1 MPRSIPCL
9 LLAVVAMLVAPCA
22 RADVPQDAL
31 ALVERGEGE
40 QAAALLDAWLRTQPA
55 PEASALVAA
64 RAAARTG
71 DSDLLER
78 LQGWLDG
85 RPEAREP
92 GPVALALATAWLA
105 RAELQL
111 ASGTGGSATG
121 FLLADAAAKATAC
134 LQGPL
139 GSEAL
144 ALLARSHWVRGDSA
158 RALAVL
164 GEHAP
169 LATAPAP
176 ALLEARVRY
185 EQALAAQLGPDGR
198 PTPEGTASLQ
208 RVAALLGGA
217 LEALGTQPG
226 VLLRDEVAF
235 ARITRAY
242 ALHRLGDEAAA
253 TAAYEA
259 AHLGSDGRSSAALR
273 GLKSLLAHDPDAYR
287 RALRGV
293 LAEREGEQRASEAL
307 VASLL
312 EAGALDGALQV
323 AEARSAAA
331 PRAVDGPV
339 LAGSVLL
346 AADRLDEAAAR
357 FLAAHRLDPA
367 RRDGVAGLERVAAAW
382 MKEDVERGIALYE
395 RIFDL
400 LPTDPY
406 VRNNLGFLLRE
417 AVTPFTT
424 EEPHGVQHLKPDAP
438 WRVRAWLQRSV
449 AAYEEAVRLL
459 PASDDKDLDEAA
471 AWNVAG
477 VVNDLGLMLH
487 YFADVQ
493 DLPRAE
499 ALYWRALRM
508 TGFAFKDTYAP
519 NLQRLYG
526 TLLRDR
532 EWAWY
537 LAARRARDAILLE
550 TGEVDRAT
558 GNPVLA
564 ADTAKREAAS
574 RDLEALRER
583 LVRTLREDA
592 ESDGLP
598 FPPPPAPTA
607 APGGDGK

>member
-1 MPRSIPCL
+1 MLRTSSLL
-9 LLAVVAMLVAPCA
+9 LLAVASLALALPA
-22 RADVPQDAL
+22 RADVPEQAL
-31 ALVERGEGE
+31 ALAEQGEAA
-40 QAAALLDAWLRTQPA
+40 QAGAALDAWLRTQPM
-55 PEASALVAA
+55 PGPSALAAA
-64 RAAARTG
+64 RAAARVG
-71 DSDLLER
+71 DADLLER
-78 LQGWLDG
+78 VQGWLEG

-111 ASGTGGSATG
+111 AAGTAGSGTA
-121 FLLADAAAKATAC
+121 FLLADAATKASAC
-134 LQGPL
+134 LEGPL
-139 GSEAL
+139 GAEAL
-144 ALLARSHWVRGDSA
+144 ALLARSRYVKGDSA
-158 RALAVL
+158 GALAVL
-164 GEHAP
+164 AGHAA

-176 ALLEARVRY
+176 AVLEARLRY
-185 EQALAAQLGPDGR
+185 EQALAAQLGADGR
-198 PTPEGTASLQ
+198 PTPEGTASLE

-217 LEALGTQPG
+217 LEALAQQPA
-226 VLLRDEVAF
+226 VLARDEAAF

-242 ALHRLGDEAAA
+242 ALHRLGDTAGAA
-253 TAAYEA
+253 AAYEA
-259 AHLGSDGRSSAALR
+259 AHLAGDGRSTAALR
-273 GLKSLLAHDPDAYR
+273 GLKSLFSYDADAYR
-287 RALRGV
+287 RTLRAV
-293 LAEREGEQRASEAL
+293 LAEREGERLASEAL
-307 VASLL
+307 AASLL
-312 EAGALDGALQV
+312 EAGDLDGALQV

-331 PRAVDGPV
+331 PREVDGPV

-346 AADRLDEAAAR
+346 AADRLDEAEAR

-367 RRDGVAGLERVAAAW
+367 RREGIAGLERVAATW

-395 RIFDL
+395 RISAL
-400 LPTDPY
+400 LPGDPY
-406 VRNNLGFLLRE
+406 VHNNLGFLLRE
-417 AVTPFTT
+417 AVTPYTT
-424 EEPHGVQHLKPDAP
+424 MEPNGVQHLKPDAP
-438 WRVRAWLQRSV
+438 WRVRAWLERSV
-449 AAYEEAVRLL
+449 AAYAEAVRLL
-459 PASDDKDLDEAA
+459 PASDDKDRDEAA

-526 TLLRDR
+526 TLMRDR

-537 LAARRARDAILLE
+537 LAARSARDAILLE

-564 ADTAKREAAS
+564 PDTAKREAAS
-574 RDLEALRER
+574 RDLEALRAR
-583 LVRTLREDA
+583 LVRTLQEDA

-598 FPPPPAPTA
+598 FPPPPAPAA